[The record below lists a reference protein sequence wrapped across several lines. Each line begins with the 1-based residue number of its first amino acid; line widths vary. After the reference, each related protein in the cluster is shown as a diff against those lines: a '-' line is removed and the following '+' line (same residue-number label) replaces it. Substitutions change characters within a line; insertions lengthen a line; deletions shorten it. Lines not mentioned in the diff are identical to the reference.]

1 MGKIIPEDDIMKV
14 KEMMSK
20 TVMSVDPDTSVID
33 IAKIMKDNNIGS
45 VPVVKGN
52 KVIGIITDRD
62 IVLRDTALAKDNQT
76 LKAKDVMSQGI
87 TTANPEMDIHDA
99 ADLMA
104 EKQIRRL
111 PVVEND
117 KLIGMLALG
126 DLAVRPTLEDNAGEA
141 LNEISKPTHTLY

>member
-1 MGKIIPEDDIMKV
+1 MEKIIQEDDILKV
-14 KEMMSK
+14 KEMMSSN
-20 TVMSVDPDTSVID
+20 VMSVDPETSVID

-45 VPVVKGN
+45 VPVVKDN
-52 KVIGIITDRD
+52 KVIGIVTDRD
-62 IVLRDTALAKDNQT
+62 IVLRDTALAKDNKT
-76 LKAKDVMSQGI
+76 LKAKDVMSHGI
-87 TTANPEMDIHDA
+87 TIASSEMDIHDA

-117 KLIGMLALG
+117 KLVGMLALG
-126 DLAVRPTLEDNAGEA
+126 DLAVRPVLEDNAGEA

>member
-1 MGKIIPEDDIMKV
+1 MKV
-14 KEMMSK
+14 KEMMSRS
-20 TVMSVDPDTSVID
+20 VMSVDPDTSVID

-52 KVIGIITDRD
+52 KVIGIVTDRD

-87 TTANPEMDIHDA
+87 STASPEMDIHDA
-99 ADLMA
+99 ADIMA
-104 EKQIRRL
+104 KKQIRRL

-117 KLIGMLALG
+117 KLVGMLALG
-126 DLAVRPTLEDNAGEA
+126 DLAVRTTLEDNAGEA
-141 LNEISKPTHTLY
+141 LNEISKPSHTLY